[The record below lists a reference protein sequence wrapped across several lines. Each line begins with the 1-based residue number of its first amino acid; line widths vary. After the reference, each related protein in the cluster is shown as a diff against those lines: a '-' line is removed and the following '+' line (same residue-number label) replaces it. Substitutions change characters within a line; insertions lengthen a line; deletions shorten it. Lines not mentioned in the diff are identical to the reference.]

1 MARRS
6 KIRRRGSK
14 RVRRVRRVRG
24 TRRIRRSR
32 GTRGGGT
39 SFADMAREA
48 RQKSLTALHNLR
60 SEGLKAVE
68 KINSYDLGDIFTQ
81 KFTGSRMGSS
91 PSSS

>member
-14 RVRRVRRVRG
+14 RVRRVRG

-48 RQKSLTALHNLR
+48 RQKSLTALNNLKL
-60 SEGLKAVE
+60 EGLKAVE
-68 KINSYDLGDIFTQ
+68 KINSYDLGDIAQ